1 MTEKKGLDDPRIA
14 AIAWS
19 RFRRIMLW
27 MALIGALCVGA
38 ALLFLLLGLWMI
50 ADLQGWIARP

>member
-38 ALLFLLLGLWMI
+38 ALLFLRLGP
-50 ADLQGWIARP
+50 GRCRFT